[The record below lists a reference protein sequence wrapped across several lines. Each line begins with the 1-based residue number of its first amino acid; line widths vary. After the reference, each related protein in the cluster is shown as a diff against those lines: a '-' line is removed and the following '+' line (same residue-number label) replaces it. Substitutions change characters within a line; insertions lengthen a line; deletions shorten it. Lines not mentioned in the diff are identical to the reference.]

1 MGLVNE
7 YLKVGDKIQVLCTN
21 IDHVQG
27 SIKLSR
33 KKLLRN
39 QQYLSTIQQPEH
51 NIDNGVEVLDDEYKD
66 SDLESVEWQSE
77 DESYRPHHDV
87 NNEDLLKGFATA
99 NNDATAGDSE
109 DGDDLYDNDLA
120 DADDSEEL
128 DLDDNPGE
136 QSKDF
141 ESLNN
146 LDDDESGKR
155 AQLSSLTVLE
165 LREKLRD
172 AGIERLDNAPY
183 RFTY

>member
-1 MGLVNE
+1 MVNE

-99 NNDATAGDSE
+99 NND
-109 DGDDLYDNDLA
+109 NDLA

-172 AGIERLDNAPY
+172 AGIERLDNAP
-183 RFTY
+183 